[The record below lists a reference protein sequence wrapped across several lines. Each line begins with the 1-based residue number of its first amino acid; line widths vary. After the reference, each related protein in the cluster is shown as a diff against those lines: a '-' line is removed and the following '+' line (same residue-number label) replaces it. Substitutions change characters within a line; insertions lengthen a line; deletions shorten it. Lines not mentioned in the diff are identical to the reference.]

1 MIKNSKI
8 VEDNSKADI
17 RADGETW
24 QIKLYDHLTAT
35 LPVAYMDDELAKKE
49 KRDPLV
55 PVDHFLI
62 CLKFADRIEISV
74 LRGIDDENDPLCY
87 KNFFTPGGQFSVPKL
102 KSSSYKY
109 TLYLMGI
116 EQRIEDISEGLK
128 EAIDDVYTDLSKFQY
143 NIESIITGVDEQG
156 KLLNEKKFDEVYNKS
171 VEIAKGLD
179 VKVTSL
185 YKSIKND

>member
-1 MIKNSKI
+1 
-8 VEDNSKADI
+8 
-17 RADGETW
+17 
-24 QIKLYDHLTAT
+24 
-35 LPVAYMDDELAKKE
+35 MDDELAKKE

>member
-1 MIKNSKI
+1 
-8 VEDNSKADI
+8 
-17 RADGETW
+17 
-24 QIKLYDHLTAT
+24 
-35 LPVAYMDDELAKKE
+35 
-49 KRDPLV
+49 
-55 PVDHFLI
+55 
-62 CLKFADRIEISV
+62 
-74 LRGIDDENDPLCY
+74 
-87 KNFFTPGGQFSVPKL
+87 
-102 KSSSYKY
+102 
-109 TLYLMGI
+109 MGI